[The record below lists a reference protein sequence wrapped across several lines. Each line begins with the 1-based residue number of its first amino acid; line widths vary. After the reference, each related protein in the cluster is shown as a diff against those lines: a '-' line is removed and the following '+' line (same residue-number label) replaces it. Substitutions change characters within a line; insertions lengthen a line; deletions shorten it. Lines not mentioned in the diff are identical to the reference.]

1 MNKTILMGRLAKDPV
16 IRDTKSGSKTA
27 TFNVAVTRYN
37 PNGDDTADFIR
48 CVAFGKRAE
57 NIGKYFQKG
66 SPILVEGNIK
76 TDSYKKDD
84 GSTVFTTDVWVE
96 NFEFVAGNSKS
107 TQNNGE
113 AKSSNEAESSEAF
126 APVDEDIPF

>member
-113 AKSSNEAESSEAF
+113 AKSSNEAEAAEAF